1 MLIFVSCRYQDAMI
15 KGIWTSEESP
25 SVDFIILDNNQ
36 IWFFES
42 TDTNTYKINDNTIF
56 LYEKD
61 YLISRYKI
69 LKLSNDSL
77 VLQTEEGDTLREY
90 KIR

>member
-1 MLIFVSCRYQDAMI
+1 MI